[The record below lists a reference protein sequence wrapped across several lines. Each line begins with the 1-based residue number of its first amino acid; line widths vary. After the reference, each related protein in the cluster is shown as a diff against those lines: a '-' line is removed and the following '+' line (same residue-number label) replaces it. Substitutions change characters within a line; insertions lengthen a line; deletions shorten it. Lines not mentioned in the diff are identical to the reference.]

1 MNKGFLVFKRRDRL
15 FMGDFFSVINLEILI
30 QLGISAVLGLII
42 GLERELKR
50 KPVGLKTSLVISIAS
65 CLLTIVSIQAAY
77 TFPHSD
83 YVNITMDPLRLPA
96 QIVSGI
102 GFLGAGVILRRGN
115 DSISGLTTAAMIWG
129 AAGIGIA
136 VGAGFYFEAI
146 AGVIFLIIS
155 VELIP
160 VIMTLFGP
168 KQLRH
173 KEISMQLKVRDKEK
187 IVDIIASIK
196 NENINIKSI
205 RIKDIDEFDYLL
217 DLEITVDTKRRTT
230 DVYYTVSKISGVEA
244 VEVARL

>member
-1 MNKGFLVFKRRDRL
+1 MSN
-15 FMGDFFSVINLEILI
+15 FFSAVNFEILI

-83 YVNITMDPLRLPA
+83 FVNITMDPLRLPA

-160 VIMTLFGP
+160 VIMTLLGP
-168 KQLRH
+168 KQLRL
-173 KEISMQLKVRDKEK
+173 KEISMQLKVRDKQK
-187 IVDIIASIK
+187 IVDIIAAIK
-196 NENINIKSI
+196 KENISIKSI
-205 RIKDIDEFDYLL
+205 RIKDIDEFDHLL
-217 DLEITVDTKRRTT
+217 ELEVTVDTKRRTT
-230 DVYYTVSKISGVEA
+230 DVYYAVSNISGVEA